1 MIKSMNRPSAAVL
14 GVILAWLLSE
24 PCAAESPIR
33 ISVPSTQITG
43 FCMGIRIARHPNFPG
58 PMKKYNL
65 SFDDLTMPIP
75 QVPVN
80 VSNNQ
85 IDIGECSGIS
95 TILNAWNKGA
105 KNMIVFAFG
114 SRLPV
119 YQLVASP
126 EIKRLADL
134 KGKIIGS
141 PGIQSA
147 GAEAVEM
154 ILKRGAN
161 LLPQRDYDLITV
173 GAGAATMAALLA
185 KKIDAIPYFPPFTY
199 ELEKRGYPPLADA
212 VTYIPQYVT
221 GTHVASRSWAEA
233 NRNQFVRLL
242 KALIETG
249 DWLKDPANEKAVVQW
264 FADNVAAGGPDKLE
278 PQFAQKMYDFY
289 IKDKRLSFDGYAPES
304 AARANIAILKER
316 GHLQDSEVPPLG
328 QVFDFSYLNQALREL
343 GRPEVPEYG
352 KQ

>member
-1 MIKSMNRPSAAVL
+1 MIKSMNWPSAAVL
-14 GVILAWLLSE
+14 GVMLAWLLSE

-114 SRLPV
+114 SHLPV

-185 KKIDAIPYFPPFTY
+185 KKIDAIPTSRRSPTNW
-199 ELEKRGYPPLADA
+199 RSAD
-212 VTYIPQYVT
+212 TRRWPM
-221 GTHVASRSWAEA
+221 R
-233 NRNQFVRLL
+233 
-242 KALIETG
+242 
-249 DWLKDPANEKAVVQW
+249 
-264 FADNVAAGGPDKLE
+264 
-278 PQFAQKMYDFY
+278 
-289 IKDKRLSFDGYAPES
+289 
-304 AARANIAILKER
+304 
-316 GHLQDSEVPPLG
+316 
-328 QVFDFSYLNQALREL
+328 
-343 GRPEVPEYG
+343 
-352 KQ
+352 

>member
-1 MIKSMNRPSAAVL
+1 MISTAKGCLPALLSLALA
-14 GVILAWLLSE
+14 VILPGSSE
-24 PCAAESPIR
+24 AESPIR
-33 ISVPSTQITG
+33 ISVPSNQITG
-43 FCMGIRIARHPNFPG
+43 FCMGIRISRHPNFTG

-85 IDIGECSGIS
+85 IDVGECSGIS
-95 TILNAWNKGA
+95 TVLNAWNKGA
-105 KNMIVFAFG
+105 KNMVAFAFG
-114 SRLPV
+114 SQLPV

-126 EIKRLADL
+126 NIKTLSDL
-134 KGKIIGS
+134 KGKAIGI

-173 GAGAATMAALLA
+173 GAGAATMAALIA

-199 ELEKRGYPPLADA
+199 ELEKLGYPALADK
-212 VTYIPQYVT
+212 VTYVPQYVT
-221 GTHVASRSWAEA
+221 GTHVASRTWIES
-233 NRNQFVRLL
+233 NRGQFIRML
-242 KALIETG
+242 KALLETG
-249 DWLKDPANEKAVVQW
+249 DWLKDPANETAVVQW
-264 FADNVAAGGPDKLE
+264 FAVNVASGGRDKLE
-278 PQFAQKMYDFY
+278 LPFAQRMYDFY
-289 IKDKRLSFDGYAPES
+289 IKDKRLSIDGYAPES
-304 AARANIAILKER
+304 AVRANLEILKER
-316 GHLQDSEVPPLG
+316 GHLKDSEVPPLG

-343 GRPEVPEYG
+343 GRPEVAEYA
-352 KQ
+352 KR